1 MLILADNDVGGA
13 VAALRRIL
21 ESEEWAEFSAT
32 LALRF
37 VEFVE
42 FVDVGLT
49 RDASDRVVWQTCQ
62 EAGQC

>member
-37 VEFVE
+37 VEFVRCGFE
-42 FVDVGLT
+42 LVTLRIVSFGK
-49 RDASDRVVWQTCQ
+49 RVRKW
-62 EAGQC
+62 GQC